1 MGQPPRL
8 KLKSANLTPKPI
20 MRWLIDSDILIEGE
34 RGNPGFVPW
43 LEAEAEV
50 ATSDIVRA
58 EFLPGVHAV
67 PDAAKRQR
75 GELFYRDR
83 IANLASLPL
92 T

>member
-1 MGQPPRL
+1 L